1 MTVSSLH
8 PTAARTLAGTVFTL
22 LAALGFSAV
31 SILTQI
37 AISGGMSLSAVLAWR
52 YVLASLILVAWV
64 GLEGGR
70 RRLPFGD
77 TIRWLVIGGGGQ
89 ALVVW
94 LALSSLAYIKPA
106 TLAFLFYTYPTWVA
120 LLQVARGSERVDAP
134 RALALVLSFVGIVL
148 VAGTPEG
155 GPDAFKGY
163 ALAIGAAV
171 SYALYIP
178 AMEWLQKDWPV
189 TSTTALA
196 KIGSAACFVFVAVS
210 DRSFTWNLGLS
221 SWAAILAL
229 TVLATVL
236 PSVFFLMGLL
246 RLGPLRTAIVSSV
259 EPFLTALLGMA
270 VLSQPLSASTAAGG
284 VAIVAAVLLNQRR

>member
-1 MTVSSLH
+1 MTSTSFN
-8 PTAARTLAGTVFTL
+8 PGTARTLAGTVFTL

-37 AISGGMSLSAVLAWR
+37 ATSGGASLSAVLAWR
-52 YVLASLILVAWV
+52 YVLASLILIGWV
-64 GLEGGR
+64 GFEGKR
-70 RRLPFGD
+70 RRLPVQD
-77 TIRWLVIGGGGQ
+77 TLRWLFIGGGGQ

-120 LLQVARGSERVDAP
+120 LFQVARGSERIDAP
-134 RALALVLSFVGIVL
+134 RGLALVLSFVGIVL
-148 VAGTPEG
+148 VAGTPQG
-155 GPDAFKGY
+155 GADAIKGY

-171 SYALYIP
+171 AYALYIP
-178 AMEWLQKDWPV
+178 AMAWMQKDWPV
-189 TSTTALA
+189 TTTTAWA
-196 KIGSAACFVFVAVS
+196 KIGSAVCFVFVAVS
-210 DRSFTWNLGLS
+210 DGSFTWNLGVS
-221 SWAAILAL
+221 SWTAILAL

-236 PSVFFLMGLL
+236 PSLFFLMGLL

-259 EPFLTALLGMA
+259 EPFLTALLGMV
-270 VLSQPLSASTAAGG
+270 VLAQPLSAGTAAGG

>member
-1 MTVSSLH
+1 MTLTELH
-8 PTAARTLAGTVFTL
+8 PTAARTLAGTIFTL

-37 AISGGMSLSAVLAWR
+37 ATSGGLSLSAVLAWR

-64 GLEGGR
+64 GVEGDR
-70 RRLPFGD
+70 RRLPVGD
-77 TIRWLVIGGGGQ
+77 TAGWLVIGGGGQ

-120 LLQVARGSERVDAP
+120 LLQVARGSERIDAP
-134 RALALVLSFVGIVL
+134 RGMALVLSFVGIVL
-148 VAGTPEG
+148 VAGTPEIG
-155 GPDAFKGY
+155 TDAFRGY

-189 TSTTALA
+189 ANTTALA
-196 KIGSAACFVFVAVS
+196 KIGAAACFVFVAVS
-210 DRSFTWNLGLS
+210 DGSFSWNLGLS

-236 PSVFFLMGLL
+236 PSILFMMGLL

-270 VLSQPLSASTAAGG
+270 VLSQPLSAATAAGG
-284 VAIVAAVLLNQRR
+284 AAIVAAVLLNQRR